1 MPILPIRYFPDSI
14 LRRECQKVHRFD
26 RALGKIVRDLRQT
39 MHSQPHGIGIAA
51 PQAGIGLQIALVDVS
66 ARVSGAQE
74 WLLINPIIH
83 QSWEEK
89 ISREGCMSLP
99 DYTAYLKRFEHIH
112 LAWQD
117 LTGQPQERE
126 FSGLE
131 AVCIQH
137 EVDHLQ
143 GKLFIDRVTSLKRDM
158 IPRQPS
164 KKPA

>member
-1 MPILPIRYFPDSI
+1 MPILSIRFFPDSI
-14 LRRECQKVHRFD
+14 LRSPCQKVQRFD
-26 RALGKIVRDLRQT
+26 PPLKKILRDMRQT
-39 MHSQPHGIGIAA
+39 MHRQPHGIGIAA
-51 PQAGIGLQIALVDVS
+51 PQVGVASQIVLVDIS
-66 ARVSGAQE
+66 ARMPGARE
-74 WLLINPIIH
+74 WVLINPII
-83 QSWEEK
+83 QRSWEEK

-112 LAWQD
+112 LRWQD
-117 LTGQPQERE
+117 LHGQPHERE

-158 IPRQPS
+158 IPRQP
-164 KKPA
+164 K